1 MRYLIAIPCMDT
13 MPTLFVSSLVLMD
26 KMPETEIAFAVSSLI
41 YDARNTIAASAVRNN
56 FDRLMWLDSDMKFD
70 RDMMKRMAQRM
81 DEGYRFVTGVYC
93 MRKPPYTP
101 VVYKAFEPGIDP
113 MPFSK
118 GELDAGKGMIQIAGC
133 GFGAVMMDVS
143 ILSEMKNQRSDYP
156 FSPFLGLGED
166 LSFCKRATEM
176 GVKLYCD
183 TSIRLGHV
191 GLQEFKL

>member
-26 KMPETEIAFAVSSLI
+26 KMPETEMAFAVSSLI
-41 YDARNTIAASAVRNN
+41 YDARNTIAASALRNN
-56 FDRLMWLDSDMKFD
+56 FDRLLWIDSDMKFD

-81 DEGYRFVTGVYC
+81 DEGYRFVAGVYC

-118 GELDAGKGMIQIAGC
+118 SELDARKGMIQIAGC